1 MTNQPRK
8 IRKTKTFQ
16 VTGVVLIA
24 LLILWAAWGNLTV
37 GTTRYKLSDE
47 KIPSSFNN
55 FKIAQISD
63 LHNAEFG
70 KDNAALIDILSA
82 EKPDL
87 IAITGDLAD
96 SNHTDLEAAFT
107 FIEQAVKIAPSFY
120 VTGNHDAL
128 LRDKFLLLESK
139 LKELGVSILRN
150 QMVMLEKDGYVIQL
164 TGIDDPAF
172 VQNASEPY
180 FPEVS
185 SPNGTPNTGMEN
197 GYRILL
203 AHHPEAFETYAA
215 KGFNLILS
223 GHAHGGQFRLPII
236 GGLIAPDQG
245 FLPKY
250 DAGIYKSN
258 QSAMILSRGIGNSV
272 IPLRFNNRPEVVI
285 IELKNK

>member
-150 QMVMLEKDGYVIQL
+150 QTVMLEKDGYVIQL